1 MNWQEK
7 GGRERGQD
15 WKGHEKSFWGRAN
28 AIITGY
34 MEAFKGA
41 ELSVILLCV
50 VLPQIIVVPQQS
62 HAGLRLGTHCLGV
75 T

>member
-1 MNWQEK
+1 
-7 GGRERGQD
+7 
-15 WKGHEKSFWGRAN
+15 
-28 AIITGY
+28 